1 MTPKLFSPGPVDVS
15 PETFAVMSHTMIGH
29 RGSDFEALYASLQ
42 PGLKEIFGTARPVF
56 LSTSSAWG
64 MM

>member
-15 PETFAVMSHTMIGH
+15 PETFAAMSHTMIGH

-42 PGLKEIFGTARPVF
+42 PGL
-56 LSTSSAWG
+56 
-64 MM
+64 